1 MGRKWDQAASSRPPP
16 SRFPSWTLRPQGLGF
31 LTSPNFSIRLSLQDP
46 HGRGGSRETRGPV
59 AASRAPYPTLDPTSR
74 PSPPRL
80 RQRTHCSGAPGTK
93 PRALFGSASLPRAS
107 RLALLTCS
115 AAAGAGGA
123 AERLQARR
131 GAAAEPE
138 PPRAKPLSPRPGQAS
153 CARSRSHSVLCSPT
167 HRRPLRPRD
176 PDFTRAMPW
185 RTAGRRN
192 RAAPGAGRVVAAG
205 ADGAAAPSAG
215 NFALC
220 RHLPGVLESELGA
233 GCPRR
238 QTRPPHAPRPDPNPL
253 PAPAPAPFRP
263 HPQTRPR
270 PFRLRPRPDR
280 PNRESPLPAPHQPLP
295 SAAPD
300 LAHKTELAFL
310 SPFEHPLGVI
320 CPPPAE
326 SPRSDPVQVSDLS
339 VAHLTNRL
347 SPDLG
352 PR

>member
-1 MGRKWDQAASSRPPP
+1 MFNTQTSSGSPLWAPPPRPCAGPQTPGDQLGEEVGPGGFLSAASKPVPQLDSA
-16 SRFPSWTLRPQGLGF
+16 PQGLGF
-31 LTSPNFSIRLSLQDP
+31 FTSPNFSIRLRLQDP

-74 PSPPRL
+74 PSPPWL

-123 AERLQARR
+123 AELLQARR

-153 CARSRSHSVLCSPT
+153 CAQSRSHSVLCSPT
-167 HRRPLRPRD
+167 HRRPLGPRD

-185 RTAGRRN
+185 RTAERRN

-220 RHLPGVLESELGA
+220 RHLPGVLECELGA

-238 QTRPPHAPRPDPNPL
+238 QTRPPHAPRPDPNP
-253 PAPAPAPFRP
+253 P
-263 HPQTRPR
+263 PR
-270 PFRLRPRPDR
+270 PSSRPFSAPPPDQATPVPPSAPPRP
-280 PNRESPLPAPHQPLP
+280 SQ
-295 SAAPD
+295 
-300 LAHKTELAFL
+300 
-310 SPFEHPLGVI
+310 
-320 CPPPAE
+320 
-326 SPRSDPVQVSDLS
+326 
-339 VAHLTNRL
+339 
-347 SPDLG
+347 
-352 PR
+352 